1 MKMLVAVDGSDNA
14 LRAVRYA
21 AKLSAQF
28 DAPAPLLL
36 LYADPPLMRSVAVSL
51 GAKEVERYHADNA
64 RHVLSKARAV
74 LKRAKI
80 EFDERSAVGDPAAI
94 IAKVAR
100 SGQCDLAIMGSHGR
114 SALKNLLLGSVT
126 SKVIATGVLP
136 VLVVR

>member
-1 MKMLVAVDGSDNA
+1 MKMLVAVDGSENA

-21 AKLSAQF
+21 AKLSVQF
-28 DAPAPLLL
+28 HAPAPLLL

-51 GAKEVERYHADNA
+51 GAKEVERYHAENA
-64 RHVLSKARAV
+64 RHVLRKARAV
-74 LKRAKI
+74 LKRARV

-94 IAKVAR
+94 IATFAR
-100 SGQCDLAIMGSHGR
+100 SEQCDFTVMGSHGR

-126 SKVIATGVLP
+126 SKVIAAGELP